1 MADGSRQLLLAVD
14 GGNSK
19 TDLVIATTEGDVLA
33 EVRGAGTQSHTG
45 RCAGDDRGRSP
56 TSWPRRESRPASA
69 MLSRLPSARSSSPTW
84 TFRRRSRRRCGE
96 LARWTLPVEPRCATT
111 RWPPLRAGAPE
122 GWGIA
127 FVSGAGINAVGVHP
141 DGREER
147 FLALGDVTGD
157 WGGGYAIGLAG
168 LGAAVRAGD
177 GRGPATTLRE
187 LVAAHFG
194 RATPE
199 QVALALADEQLP
211 MEALHELSPVVFAAA
226 ERGDAVATGIVLRL
240 ADEVVTLV
248 TALIRRLA
256 LEVEPTPVVLAGG
269 TLQFGPALLIDAIRE
284 RLAAVFPLALPRVLD
299 VRPVAGAVLAAL
311 DLAGH
316 TPQAEARIRAT
327 LSAHRSVV
335 S

>member
-1 MADGSRQLLLAVD
+1 MADGSRELLLAVD

-19 TDLVIATTEGDVLA
+19 TDLVIATTSGDVLA
-33 EVRGAGTQSHTG
+33 EVRGAGTQSHRVG
-45 RCAGDDRGRSP
+45 VPAMIAGLADLVTEARVKAGLGEDESIAVGAFFIANLDVP
-56 TSWPRRESRPASA
+56 EAEVEALRE
-69 MLSRLPSARSSSPTW
+69 L
-84 TFRRRSRRRCGE
+84 
-96 LARWTLPVEPRCATT
+96 T
-111 RWPPLRAGAPE
+111 RWALCRRTEVRNDTLAPLRAGAPE
-122 GWGIA
+122 GWGIS
-127 FVSGAGINAVGVHP
+127 FVSGAGINAVGMHP

-177 GRGPATTLRE
+177 GRGPATSLRG

-194 RATPE
+194 FATPE
-199 QVALALADEQLP
+199 QLALALADDQLP

-226 ERGDAVATGIVLRL
+226 ERGDPVAIGIAMRL

-248 TALIRRLA
+248 TALIRRLG
-256 LEVEPTPVVLAGG
+256 LESEPTPVVLAGG

-284 RLAAVFPLALPRVLD
+284 RLAAVFPFALPRVLD

-316 TPQAEARIRAT
+316 TPEAEARIRAS
-327 LSAHRSVV
+327 LSARQSVV

>member
-1 MADGSRQLLLAVD
+1 VGDGSRGLLLAVD

-19 TDLVIATTEGDVLA
+19 TDIVIATTEGDVLA
-33 EVRGAGTQSHTG
+33 EVRGAGTQSHVVGVPAMIAGLAELVAEARVKGGLDDAESIAVGTFFIANLDVPEAEAEALHELG
-45 RCAGDDRGRSP
+45 RWDLCGRIEVRND
-56 TSWPRRESRPASA
+56 T
-69 MLSRLPSARSSSPTW
+69 
-84 TFRRRSRRRCGE
+84 
-96 LARWTLPVEPRCATT
+96 LA
-111 RWPPLRAGAPE
+111 PLRAGAPE

-147 FLALGDVTGD
+147 FLALGEVTGD

-226 ERGDAVATGIVLRL
+226 EHGDAVAIGIALRL

-248 TALIRRLA
+248 AALIRRLG
-256 LEVEPTPVVLAGG
+256 LEMEPTPVVLAGG
-269 TLQFGPALLIDAIRE
+269 TLQFGPALLIDAIRD
-284 RLAAVFPLALPRVLD
+284 LAAVCPLALPRVLD

-316 TPQAEARIRAT
+316 TPQAEASIRAT
-327 LSAHRSVV
+327 LSAHRSVA

>member
-1 MADGSRQLLLAVD
+1 MAG
-14 GGNSK
+14 
-19 TDLVIATTEGDVLA
+19 EG
-33 EVRGAGTQSHTG
+33 
-45 RCAGDDRGRSP
+45 
-56 TSWPRRESRPASA
+56 
-69 MLSRLPSARSSSPTW
+69 
-84 TFRRRSRRRCGE
+84 
-96 LARWTLPVEPRCATT
+96 
-111 RWPPLRAGAPE
+111 
-122 GWGIA
+122 
-127 FVSGAGINAVGVHP
+127 
-141 DGREER
+141 R
-147 FLALGDVTGD
+147 FLALGDLTGD
-157 WGGGYAIGLAG
+157 WGGGYGIGLAG

-211 MEALHELSPVVFAAA
+211 MEALHVLSPVVFAAA

-248 TALIRRLA
+248 AALIRRLA

>member
-1 MADGSRQLLLAVD
+1 MGDGSRRLLLAVD

-19 TDLVIATTEGDVLA
+19 TDIVIATTEGDVLA
-33 EVRGAGTQSHTG
+33 EVRGAGTQSHMVG
-45 RCAGDDRGRSP
+45 VPAMIAGLAELVAEARVKGGVGDA
-56 TSWPRRESRPASA
+56 ESIAVG
-69 MLSRLPSARSSSPTW
+69 
-84 TFRRRSRRRCGE
+84 TFFIANLDVPEAETEALRE
-96 LARWTLPVEPRCATT
+96 LARWDLCGRTEVRNDTLA
-111 RWPPLRAGAPE
+111 PLRAGAPE

-147 FLALGDVTGD
+147 FLALGEVTGD

-248 TALIRRLA
+248 AALIRRLA